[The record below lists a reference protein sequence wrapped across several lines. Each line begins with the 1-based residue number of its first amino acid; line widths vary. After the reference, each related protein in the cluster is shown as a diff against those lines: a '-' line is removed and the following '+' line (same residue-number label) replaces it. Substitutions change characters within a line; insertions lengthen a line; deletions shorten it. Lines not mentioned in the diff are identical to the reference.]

1 MAKYRLEEKPLRPH
15 VVVGISC
22 HVPDYRLCWS
32 VNKGLGLELTRRR
45 EAITELVRGKELHYT
60 VFEVKGRDGEARFA
74 LICNTC
80 GNRRLLPGQKEADYF
95 LVVDPETAELR
106 PDLLDQLRRC
116 DFVLTAFPVDIS
128 RSKSGHKLLLCDPDE
143 RTEDQDRRHPRP
155 GKQLA

>member
-15 VVVGISC
+15 VVLGISC

-74 LICNTC
+74 LICNCGVRPSVSNSTC
-80 GNRRLLPGQKEADYF
+80 AAPGVASNT
-95 LVVDPETAELR
+95 P
-106 PDLLDQLRRC
+106 
-116 DFVLTAFPVDIS
+116 LTCSASFS
-128 RSKSGHKLLLCDPDE
+128 STS
-143 RTEDQDRRHPRP
+143 
-155 GKQLA
+155 